1 MANSARMQRVSDEI
15 QKILV
20 RILQRHAKDPRLKWV
35 TVTAVEVSKDLS
47 FAKVYYSSLSNDYNN
62 NDVEKAL
69 IKSSGFFK
77 TCLSKEISTRV
88 APGLKFILDTST
100 QYGQKMESLISKAR
114 NSDREFIKDSEPTE
128 ESLNLDNNDPEKKK
142 LR

>member
-1 MANSARMQRVSDEI
+1 MQRVSDEI

-20 RILQRHAKDPRLKWV
+20 RILQRNAKDPRLKWI

-47 FAKVYYSSLSNDYNN
+47 FAKVYYSSLSNNY
-62 NDVEKAL
+62 DVEKAL
-69 IKSSGFFK
+69 VKSLGFFK

-88 APGLKFILDTST
+88 APNLKFILDTST
-100 QYGQKMESLISKAR
+100 QYGQKMESLISQAR
-114 NSDREFIKDSEPTE
+114 NSDRDFIKKSEQKE
-128 ESLNLDNNDPEKKK
+128 EISNLDNNEPDKKK